1 MALMSSSDWQ
11 AAGAALVDDLQH
23 VFAHRLRAVVAYGP
37 RIEGDADAPLTCL
50 ALVDALTVLD
60 LEGCARC
67 AAAWEGA
74 GVATPLLVPED
85 EFRRS
90 LDVFPLEYGEII
102 RSHVR
107 VFGDDPFTGLSI
119 APGDLRR
126 ACEAQVKSHLLHLR
140 EGFIEAR
147 GRPEAVADLVVAS
160 APAFSALLRNV
171 ARVTGVTVTDR
182 LDATRG
188 GARAAG
194 LPAGVVHDVLA
205 LEQPTGIPTVDP
217 ARIFPDYLAAV
228 EQLAHAID
236 EWRHP
241 HLDEDRPVHPQ

>member
-1 MALMSSSDWQ
+1 MLSTEWHE
-11 AAGAALVDDLQH
+11 AGAGLVQDLQR
-23 VFAHRLRAVVAYGP
+23 VFAQRLRALVAYGP
-37 RIEGDADAPLTCL
+37 RVEGDTSAALTCL
-50 ALVDALTVLD
+50 ALVDELTAPD

-67 AAAWEGA
+67 AAGWERA
-74 GVATPLLVPED
+74 GVAIPLLVPED

-90 LDVFPLEYGEII
+90 LDVFPLEYGEIL
-102 RSHVR
+102 RTHVR

-119 APGDLRR
+119 APDDLRR

-171 ARVTGVTVTDR
+171 ARVTGVTVIDR
-182 LDATRG
+182 LEATRQ
-188 GARAAG
+188 GALAAG
-194 LPAGVVHDVLA
+194 LPPGVVHDMLA
-205 LEQPTGIPTVDP
+205 LEQPAGIPTVDP
-217 ARIFPDYLAAV
+217 VRIFPEYLAAV
-228 EQLAHAID
+228 EQLAHVVD

-241 HLDEDRPVHPQ
+241 HPDDDRSMHSR